1 MDGNIGLDVDISI
14 RCFGEYSYR
23 LTNPTLFYTNV
34 CCNVEGDYT
43 REQIDSQLKSELLP
57 ALQPAFAKISEMGV
71 RYSALPGHTTEIAAA
86 LNDVL
91 SEKWADL
98 RGVEIVS
105 FGINSVKASEED
117 EAMIKELQ
125 KNAVFRNANMA
136 AAHLVGAQA
145 QAMQDAA
152 KNQGGAFTGFMVMNM
167 VQQGGGINAAQ
178 LFQMGAQQQAQA
190 PQQSAPVQPGA
201 NAWKCACGAV
211 NTVCIREGR
220 AIGHNTDGTGF
231 LDSLAGQGFYPQGR
245 TVLLLG
251 AGGAAK
257 AVGHA
262 LATAGAGR
270 VIVCARRL
278 ERAAALAAQLP
289 GCGEGIV
296 LAQDAIQQA
305 ASACDLLVNATPLGM
320 AGSPAFAR
328 LDFLQAMPPH
338 AVVYDLVY
346 HPRRTALLEA
356 AARQG
361 LRTVGGIDLL
371 IRQAVRAFTFFTG
384 ETPDTAALYAAL
396 REPLGLA

>member
-1 MDGNIGLDVDISI
+1 MPMKQLFVIGDPVAHSLSPLLHQTMIDQTGTAYRYDV
-14 RCFGEYSYR
+14 RTVRPE
-23 LTNPTLFYTNV
+23 
-34 CCNVEGDYT
+34 E
-43 REQIDSQLKSELLP
+43 LP
-57 ALQPAFAKISEMGV
+57 AFVRWAKDGGCAGFNVTMPHKEAI
-71 RYSALPGHTTEIAAA
+71 LPLLDEVDATAA
-86 LNDVL
+86 
-91 SEKWADL
+91 S
-98 RGVEIVS
+98 
-105 FGINSVKASEED
+105 
-117 EAMIKELQ
+117 
-125 KNAVFRNANMA
+125 
-136 AAHLVGAQA
+136 
-145 QAMQDAA
+145 
-152 KNQGGAFTGFMVMNM
+152 
-167 VQQGGGINAAQ
+167 
-178 LFQMGAQQQAQA
+178 
-190 PQQSAPVQPGA
+190 
-201 NAWKCACGAV
+201 CGAV

-262 LATAGAGR
+262 LAAAGAGR

-384 ETPDTAALYAAL
+384 ETPDTAALYDAL

>member
-1 MDGNIGLDVDISI
+1 MMQLIVIGDPVAHSLSPLLHQAMLDQT
-14 RCFGEYSYR
+14 GAAYR
-23 LTNPTLFYTNV
+23 YDVRTVRP
-34 CCNVEGDYT
+34 E
-43 REQIDSQLKSELLP
+43 ELP
-57 ALQPAFAKISEMGV
+57 AFVRWAKDGGCAGFNVTMPHKEAI
-71 RYSALPGHTTEIAAA
+71 LPLLDEVDATAA
-86 LNDVL
+86 
-91 SEKWADL
+91 S
-98 RGVEIVS
+98 
-105 FGINSVKASEED
+105 
-117 EAMIKELQ
+117 
-125 KNAVFRNANMA
+125 
-136 AAHLVGAQA
+136 
-145 QAMQDAA
+145 
-152 KNQGGAFTGFMVMNM
+152 
-167 VQQGGGINAAQ
+167 
-178 LFQMGAQQQAQA
+178 
-190 PQQSAPVQPGA
+190 
-201 NAWKCACGAV
+201 CGAV

-262 LATAGAGR
+262 LAAAGAGR
-270 VIVCARRL
+270 IIVCARRL

-305 ASACDLLVNATPLGM
+305 AAACDLLVNATPLGM

-338 AVVYDLVY
+338 AVVYDMVY
-346 HPRRTALLEA
+346 HPRRTALREA

-384 ETPDTAALYAAL
+384 ETPDTAALYDAL

>member
-1 MDGNIGLDVDISI
+1 MKQLFVIGDPVAHSLSPLLHQAMIDQTGAAYRYDV
-14 RCFGEYSYR
+14 RTVRPE
-23 LTNPTLFYTNV
+23 
-34 CCNVEGDYT
+34 E
-43 REQIDSQLKSELLP
+43 LP
-57 ALQPAFAKISEMGV
+57 AFVRWAKDGGCAGFNVTMPHKEAI
-71 RYSALPGHTTEIAAA
+71 LPLLDEVDATAA
-86 LNDVL
+86 
-91 SEKWADL
+91 S
-98 RGVEIVS
+98 
-105 FGINSVKASEED
+105 
-117 EAMIKELQ
+117 
-125 KNAVFRNANMA
+125 
-136 AAHLVGAQA
+136 
-145 QAMQDAA
+145 
-152 KNQGGAFTGFMVMNM
+152 
-167 VQQGGGINAAQ
+167 
-178 LFQMGAQQQAQA
+178 
-190 PQQSAPVQPGA
+190 
-201 NAWKCACGAV
+201 CGAV

-262 LATAGAGR
+262 LAAAGAGR
-270 VIVCARRL
+270 IIVCARRL

-296 LAQDAIQQA
+296 LAQDAMQQA
-305 ASACDLLVNATPLGM
+305 AAACDLLVNATPLGM
-320 AGSPAFAR
+320 AGSPAFAG
-328 LDFLQAMPPH
+328 LDFLQALPPH

-384 ETPDTAALYAAL
+384 ETPDTAALYATLQA
-396 REPLGLA
+396 PLGLE

>member
-1 MDGNIGLDVDISI
+1 MKQLFVIGDPVAHSLSPLLHQAMIDQTGAAYCYDV
-14 RCFGEYSYR
+14 RTVRPE
-23 LTNPTLFYTNV
+23 
-34 CCNVEGDYT
+34 
-43 REQIDSQLKSELLP
+43 ELL
-57 ALQPAFAKISEMGV
+57 AFVRWAKDGGCAGFNVTMPHKEAI
-71 RYSALPGHTTEIAAA
+71 LPLLDEVDATAA
-86 LNDVL
+86 
-91 SEKWADL
+91 S
-98 RGVEIVS
+98 
-105 FGINSVKASEED
+105 
-117 EAMIKELQ
+117 
-125 KNAVFRNANMA
+125 
-136 AAHLVGAQA
+136 
-145 QAMQDAA
+145 
-152 KNQGGAFTGFMVMNM
+152 
-167 VQQGGGINAAQ
+167 
-178 LFQMGAQQQAQA
+178 
-190 PQQSAPVQPGA
+190 
-201 NAWKCACGAV
+201 CGAV

-262 LATAGAGR
+262 LAAAGAGR
-270 VIVCARRL
+270 IIVCARRL
-278 ERAAALAAQLP
+278 ERAAALAAQLL

-305 ASACDLLVNATPLGM
+305 AAACDLLVNATPLGM
-320 AGSPAFAR
+320 AGSPAFAG
-328 LDFLQAMPPH
+328 LNFLQAMPPH

-384 ETPDTAALYAAL
+384 ETPDTAALYATL
-396 REPLGLA
+396 RAPLGLE

>member
-1 MDGNIGLDVDISI
+1 MKQLFVIGDPVAHSLSPLLHQTMIDQTGAAYRYDV
-14 RCFGEYSYR
+14 RTVRPE
-23 LTNPTLFYTNV
+23 
-34 CCNVEGDYT
+34 E
-43 REQIDSQLKSELLP
+43 LP
-57 ALQPAFAKISEMGV
+57 AFVRWAKDGGCAGFNVTMPHKEAI
-71 RYSALPGHTTEIAAA
+71 LPLLDEVDTTAA
-86 LNDVL
+86 
-91 SEKWADL
+91 S
-98 RGVEIVS
+98 
-105 FGINSVKASEED
+105 
-117 EAMIKELQ
+117 
-125 KNAVFRNANMA
+125 
-136 AAHLVGAQA
+136 
-145 QAMQDAA
+145 
-152 KNQGGAFTGFMVMNM
+152 
-167 VQQGGGINAAQ
+167 
-178 LFQMGAQQQAQA
+178 
-190 PQQSAPVQPGA
+190 
-201 NAWKCACGAV
+201 CGAV

-270 VIVCARRL
+270 IIVCARRL

-305 ASACDLLVNATPLGM
+305 AAACDLLVNATPLGM

-338 AVVYDLVY
+338 AVVYDMVY

-384 ETPDTAALYAAL
+384 ETPDTAALYDAL

>member
-1 MDGNIGLDVDISI
+1 MKQLFVIGDPVAHSLSPLLHQAMIDQTGAAYRYDV
-14 RCFGEYSYR
+14 RTVRPE
-23 LTNPTLFYTNV
+23 
-34 CCNVEGDYT
+34 E
-43 REQIDSQLKSELLP
+43 LP
-57 ALQPAFAKISEMGV
+57 AFVRWAKDGGCAGFNVTMPHKEAI
-71 RYSALPGHTTEIAAA
+71 LPLLDEVDTTAA
-86 LNDVL
+86 
-91 SEKWADL
+91 S
-98 RGVEIVS
+98 
-105 FGINSVKASEED
+105 
-117 EAMIKELQ
+117 
-125 KNAVFRNANMA
+125 
-136 AAHLVGAQA
+136 
-145 QAMQDAA
+145 
-152 KNQGGAFTGFMVMNM
+152 
-167 VQQGGGINAAQ
+167 
-178 LFQMGAQQQAQA
+178 
-190 PQQSAPVQPGA
+190 
-201 NAWKCACGAV
+201 CGAV

-262 LATAGAGR
+262 LAAAGAGR
-270 VIVCARRL
+270 IIVCARRL

-384 ETPDTAALYAAL
+384 ETPDTAALYDAL

>member
-1 MDGNIGLDVDISI
+1 MKQLFVIGDPVAHSLSPLLHQAMLDQT
-14 RCFGEYSYR
+14 GAAYR
-23 LTNPTLFYTNV
+23 YDVRTVRP
-34 CCNVEGDYT
+34 E
-43 REQIDSQLKSELLP
+43 ELP
-57 ALQPAFAKISEMGV
+57 AFVRWAKDGGCAGFNVTMPHKEAI
-71 RYSALPGHTTEIAAA
+71 LPLLDEVDTTAA
-86 LNDVL
+86 
-91 SEKWADL
+91 S
-98 RGVEIVS
+98 
-105 FGINSVKASEED
+105 
-117 EAMIKELQ
+117 
-125 KNAVFRNANMA
+125 
-136 AAHLVGAQA
+136 
-145 QAMQDAA
+145 
-152 KNQGGAFTGFMVMNM
+152 
-167 VQQGGGINAAQ
+167 
-178 LFQMGAQQQAQA
+178 
-190 PQQSAPVQPGA
+190 
-201 NAWKCACGAV
+201 CGAV

-231 LDSLAGQGFYPQGR
+231 LDNLAGQGFYPQGR

-270 VIVCARRL
+270 IIVCARRL

-305 ASACDLLVNATPLGM
+305 AAACDLLVNATPLGM

-384 ETPDTAALYAAL
+384 ETPDTAALYDAL

>member
-1 MDGNIGLDVDISI
+1 MKQLYVIGDPVAHSLSPLLHQTMIDQTGAAYRYDV
-14 RCFGEYSYR
+14 RTVRPE
-23 LTNPTLFYTNV
+23 
-34 CCNVEGDYT
+34 E
-43 REQIDSQLKSELLP
+43 LP
-57 ALQPAFAKISEMGV
+57 AFVRWAKDGGCAGFNVTMPHKEAI
-71 RYSALPGHTTEIAAA
+71 LPLLDEVDTTAA
-86 LNDVL
+86 
-91 SEKWADL
+91 S
-98 RGVEIVS
+98 
-105 FGINSVKASEED
+105 
-117 EAMIKELQ
+117 
-125 KNAVFRNANMA
+125 
-136 AAHLVGAQA
+136 
-145 QAMQDAA
+145 
-152 KNQGGAFTGFMVMNM
+152 
-167 VQQGGGINAAQ
+167 
-178 LFQMGAQQQAQA
+178 
-190 PQQSAPVQPGA
+190 
-201 NAWKCACGAV
+201 CGAV

-262 LATAGAGR
+262 LAAAGAGR
-270 VIVCARRL
+270 IIVCARRL

-305 ASACDLLVNATPLGM
+305 AAACDLLVNATPLGM

-384 ETPDTAALYAAL
+384 ETPDTAALYDAL

>member
-1 MDGNIGLDVDISI
+1 MKQLFVIGDPVAHSLSPLLHQTMIDQTGAAYRYDV
-14 RCFGEYSYR
+14 RTVRPE
-23 LTNPTLFYTNV
+23 
-34 CCNVEGDYT
+34 E
-43 REQIDSQLKSELLP
+43 LP
-57 ALQPAFAKISEMGV
+57 AFVRCAKDGGCAGFNVTMPHKEAI
-71 RYSALPGHTTEIAAA
+71 LPLLDEVDATAA
-86 LNDVL
+86 
-91 SEKWADL
+91 S
-98 RGVEIVS
+98 
-105 FGINSVKASEED
+105 
-117 EAMIKELQ
+117 
-125 KNAVFRNANMA
+125 
-136 AAHLVGAQA
+136 
-145 QAMQDAA
+145 
-152 KNQGGAFTGFMVMNM
+152 
-167 VQQGGGINAAQ
+167 
-178 LFQMGAQQQAQA
+178 
-190 PQQSAPVQPGA
+190 
-201 NAWKCACGAV
+201 CGAV

-278 ERAAALAAQLP
+278 EHAAALAARLP

-305 ASACDLLVNATPLGM
+305 AAACDLLVNATPLGM

-384 ETPDTAALYAAL
+384 ETPDTAALYDAL

>member
-1 MDGNIGLDVDISI
+1 MKQLFVIGDPVAHSLSPLLHQTMIDQTGAAYRYDV
-14 RCFGEYSYR
+14 RTVRPE
-23 LTNPTLFYTNV
+23 
-34 CCNVEGDYT
+34 E
-43 REQIDSQLKSELLP
+43 LP
-57 ALQPAFAKISEMGV
+57 AFVRWAKDGGCAGFNVTMPHKEAI
-71 RYSALPGHTTEIAAA
+71 LPLLDEVDTTAA
-86 LNDVL
+86 
-91 SEKWADL
+91 S
-98 RGVEIVS
+98 
-105 FGINSVKASEED
+105 
-117 EAMIKELQ
+117 
-125 KNAVFRNANMA
+125 
-136 AAHLVGAQA
+136 
-145 QAMQDAA
+145 
-152 KNQGGAFTGFMVMNM
+152 
-167 VQQGGGINAAQ
+167 
-178 LFQMGAQQQAQA
+178 
-190 PQQSAPVQPGA
+190 
-201 NAWKCACGAV
+201 CGAV

-262 LATAGAGR
+262 LVAAGAGR
-270 VIVCARRL
+270 IIVCARRL

-384 ETPDTAALYAAL
+384 ETPDTAALYDAL

>member
-1 MDGNIGLDVDISI
+1 MKQLFVIGDPVAHSLSPLLHQAMLDQT
-14 RCFGEYSYR
+14 GAAYR
-23 LTNPTLFYTNV
+23 YDVRTVRP
-34 CCNVEGDYT
+34 E
-43 REQIDSQLKSELLP
+43 ELP
-57 ALQPAFAKISEMGV
+57 AFVRWAKDGGCAGFNVTMPHKEAI
-71 RYSALPGHTTEIAAA
+71 LPLLDEVDTTT
-86 LNDVL
+86 
-91 SEKWADL
+91 
-98 RGVEIVS
+98 
-105 FGINSVKASEED
+105 AS
-117 EAMIKELQ
+117 
-125 KNAVFRNANMA
+125 
-136 AAHLVGAQA
+136 
-145 QAMQDAA
+145 
-152 KNQGGAFTGFMVMNM
+152 
-167 VQQGGGINAAQ
+167 
-178 LFQMGAQQQAQA
+178 
-190 PQQSAPVQPGA
+190 
-201 NAWKCACGAV
+201 CGAV

-270 VIVCARRL
+270 IIVCARRL

>member
-1 MDGNIGLDVDISI
+1 MKQLFVIGDPVAHSLSPLLHQAMIDQTGAAYRYDV
-14 RCFGEYSYR
+14 RTVRPE
-23 LTNPTLFYTNV
+23 
-34 CCNVEGDYT
+34 E
-43 REQIDSQLKSELLP
+43 LP
-57 ALQPAFAKISEMGV
+57 AFVRWAKDGGCAGFNVTMPHKEAI
-71 RYSALPGHTTEIAAA
+71 LPLLDEVDTTAA
-86 LNDVL
+86 
-91 SEKWADL
+91 S
-98 RGVEIVS
+98 
-105 FGINSVKASEED
+105 
-117 EAMIKELQ
+117 
-125 KNAVFRNANMA
+125 
-136 AAHLVGAQA
+136 
-145 QAMQDAA
+145 
-152 KNQGGAFTGFMVMNM
+152 
-167 VQQGGGINAAQ
+167 
-178 LFQMGAQQQAQA
+178 
-190 PQQSAPVQPGA
+190 
-201 NAWKCACGAV
+201 CGAV

-270 VIVCARRL
+270 IIVCARRL

-384 ETPDTAALYAAL
+384 ETPDTAALYDAL

>member
-1 MDGNIGLDVDISI
+1 MKQLFVIGDPVAHSLSPLLHQAMLDQT
-14 RCFGEYSYR
+14 GAAYR
-23 LTNPTLFYTNV
+23 YDVRTVRP
-34 CCNVEGDYT
+34 E
-43 REQIDSQLKSELLP
+43 ELP
-57 ALQPAFAKISEMGV
+57 AFVRWAKDGGCAGFNVTMPHKEAI
-71 RYSALPGHTTEIAAA
+71 LPLLDEVDATAA
-86 LNDVL
+86 
-91 SEKWADL
+91 S
-98 RGVEIVS
+98 
-105 FGINSVKASEED
+105 
-117 EAMIKELQ
+117 
-125 KNAVFRNANMA
+125 
-136 AAHLVGAQA
+136 
-145 QAMQDAA
+145 
-152 KNQGGAFTGFMVMNM
+152 
-167 VQQGGGINAAQ
+167 
-178 LFQMGAQQQAQA
+178 
-190 PQQSAPVQPGA
+190 
-201 NAWKCACGAV
+201 CGAV

-262 LATAGAGR
+262 LAAAGAGR

-384 ETPDTAALYAAL
+384 ETPDTAALYDAL

>member
-1 MDGNIGLDVDISI
+1 MKQLYVIGDPVAHSLSPLLHQTMIDQTGAAYRYDVRTVRPEELPVFVRWAKDGGCAGFNVTMPHKEAIRPLLDEVD
-14 RCFGEYSYR
+14 
-23 LTNPTLFYTNV
+23 
-34 CCNVEGDYT
+34 
-43 REQIDSQLKSELLP
+43 
-57 ALQPAFAKISEMGV
+57 
-71 RYSALPGHTTEIAAA
+71 TTAA
-86 LNDVL
+86 
-91 SEKWADL
+91 S
-98 RGVEIVS
+98 
-105 FGINSVKASEED
+105 
-117 EAMIKELQ
+117 
-125 KNAVFRNANMA
+125 
-136 AAHLVGAQA
+136 
-145 QAMQDAA
+145 
-152 KNQGGAFTGFMVMNM
+152 
-167 VQQGGGINAAQ
+167 
-178 LFQMGAQQQAQA
+178 
-190 PQQSAPVQPGA
+190 
-201 NAWKCACGAV
+201 CGAV

-231 LDSLAGQGFYPQGR
+231 LDSLAGQAFYPQGR

-262 LATAGAGR
+262 LAAAGAGR
-270 VIVCARRL
+270 IIVCARRL

-305 ASACDLLVNATPLGM
+305 AAACDLLVNATPLGM

-338 AVVYDLVY
+338 AVAYDLVY

-361 LRTVGGIDLL
+361 LRAVGGIDLL

-384 ETPDTAALYAAL
+384 ETPDTAALYDAL

>member
-1 MDGNIGLDVDISI
+1 MKQLFVIGDPVAHSLSPLLHQTMIDQTGTAYRYDV
-14 RCFGEYSYR
+14 RTVRPE
-23 LTNPTLFYTNV
+23 
-34 CCNVEGDYT
+34 E
-43 REQIDSQLKSELLP
+43 LP
-57 ALQPAFAKISEMGV
+57 AFVRWAKDGGCAGFNVTMPHKEAI
-71 RYSALPGHTTEIAAA
+71 LPLLDEVDATAA
-86 LNDVL
+86 
-91 SEKWADL
+91 S
-98 RGVEIVS
+98 
-105 FGINSVKASEED
+105 
-117 EAMIKELQ
+117 
-125 KNAVFRNANMA
+125 
-136 AAHLVGAQA
+136 
-145 QAMQDAA
+145 
-152 KNQGGAFTGFMVMNM
+152 
-167 VQQGGGINAAQ
+167 
-178 LFQMGAQQQAQA
+178 
-190 PQQSAPVQPGA
+190 
-201 NAWKCACGAV
+201 CGAV

-262 LATAGAGR
+262 LAAAGAGR

-328 LDFLQAMPPH
+328 LDFLQAMPSH

-384 ETPDTAALYAAL
+384 ETPDTAALYDAL

>member
-1 MDGNIGLDVDISI
+1 MKQLFVIGDPVAHSLSPLLHQAMLDQT
-14 RCFGEYSYR
+14 GAAYR
-23 LTNPTLFYTNV
+23 YDVRTVRP
-34 CCNVEGDYT
+34 E
-43 REQIDSQLKSELLP
+43 ELP
-57 ALQPAFAKISEMGV
+57 AFVRWAKDGGCAGFNVTMPHKEAI
-71 RYSALPGHTTEIAAA
+71 LPLLDEVDTTT
-86 LNDVL
+86 
-91 SEKWADL
+91 
-98 RGVEIVS
+98 
-105 FGINSVKASEED
+105 AS
-117 EAMIKELQ
+117 
-125 KNAVFRNANMA
+125 
-136 AAHLVGAQA
+136 
-145 QAMQDAA
+145 
-152 KNQGGAFTGFMVMNM
+152 
-167 VQQGGGINAAQ
+167 
-178 LFQMGAQQQAQA
+178 
-190 PQQSAPVQPGA
+190 
-201 NAWKCACGAV
+201 CGAV

-270 VIVCARRL
+270 IIVCARRL

-346 HPRRTALLEA
+346 HPRRTVLLEA

-384 ETPDTAALYAAL
+384 ETPDTAALYDAL

>member
-1 MDGNIGLDVDISI
+1 MKQLFVIGDPVAHSLSPLLHQTMLDQI
-14 RCFGEYSYR
+14 GAAYR
-23 LTNPTLFYTNV
+23 YDVRTVRP
-34 CCNVEGDYT
+34 E
-43 REQIDSQLKSELLP
+43 ELP
-57 ALQPAFAKISEMGV
+57 AFVRWAKDGGCAGFNVTMPHKEAI
-71 RYSALPGHTTEIAAA
+71 LPLLDEVDATAA
-86 LNDVL
+86 
-91 SEKWADL
+91 S
-98 RGVEIVS
+98 
-105 FGINSVKASEED
+105 
-117 EAMIKELQ
+117 
-125 KNAVFRNANMA
+125 
-136 AAHLVGAQA
+136 
-145 QAMQDAA
+145 
-152 KNQGGAFTGFMVMNM
+152 
-167 VQQGGGINAAQ
+167 
-178 LFQMGAQQQAQA
+178 
-190 PQQSAPVQPGA
+190 
-201 NAWKCACGAV
+201 CGAV

-220 AIGHNTDGTGF
+220 ATGHNTDGTGF

-262 LATAGAGR
+262 LAAAGAGR
-270 VIVCARRL
+270 IIVCARRL

-305 ASACDLLVNATPLGM
+305 AAACDLLVNATPLGM

-384 ETPDTAALYAAL
+384 ETPDTAALYDAL

>member
-1 MDGNIGLDVDISI
+1 MKQLFVIGDPVAHSLSPLLHQTMIDQTGAAYRYDV
-14 RCFGEYSYR
+14 RTVRPE
-23 LTNPTLFYTNV
+23 
-34 CCNVEGDYT
+34 E
-43 REQIDSQLKSELLP
+43 LP
-57 ALQPAFAKISEMGV
+57 AFVRWAKDGGCAGFNVTMPHKEAI
-71 RYSALPGHTTEIAAA
+71 LPLLDEVDTTAA
-86 LNDVL
+86 
-91 SEKWADL
+91 S
-98 RGVEIVS
+98 
-105 FGINSVKASEED
+105 
-117 EAMIKELQ
+117 
-125 KNAVFRNANMA
+125 
-136 AAHLVGAQA
+136 
-145 QAMQDAA
+145 
-152 KNQGGAFTGFMVMNM
+152 
-167 VQQGGGINAAQ
+167 
-178 LFQMGAQQQAQA
+178 
-190 PQQSAPVQPGA
+190 
-201 NAWKCACGAV
+201 CGAV

-262 LATAGAGR
+262 LAAAGAGR

-278 ERAAALAAQLP
+278 ERVAALAAQLP

-305 ASACDLLVNATPLGM
+305 AAACDLLVNATPLGM

>member
-1 MDGNIGLDVDISI
+1 MKQLFVIGDPVAHSLSPLLHQAMIDQTGAAYRYDV
-14 RCFGEYSYR
+14 RTVRPE
-23 LTNPTLFYTNV
+23 
-34 CCNVEGDYT
+34 E
-43 REQIDSQLKSELLP
+43 LP
-57 ALQPAFAKISEMGV
+57 AFVRWAKDGGCAGFNVTMPHKEAI
-71 RYSALPGHTTEIAAA
+71 LPLLDEVDTTAA
-86 LNDVL
+86 
-91 SEKWADL
+91 S
-98 RGVEIVS
+98 
-105 FGINSVKASEED
+105 
-117 EAMIKELQ
+117 
-125 KNAVFRNANMA
+125 
-136 AAHLVGAQA
+136 
-145 QAMQDAA
+145 
-152 KNQGGAFTGFMVMNM
+152 
-167 VQQGGGINAAQ
+167 
-178 LFQMGAQQQAQA
+178 
-190 PQQSAPVQPGA
+190 
-201 NAWKCACGAV
+201 CGAV

-270 VIVCARRL
+270 IIVCARRL

-305 ASACDLLVNATPLGM
+305 AAACDLLVNATPLGM
-320 AGSPAFAR
+320 AGSQAFAR

-384 ETPDTAALYAAL
+384 KTPDTAALYDAL

>member
-1 MDGNIGLDVDISI
+1 MKQLFVIGDPVAHSLS
-14 RCFGEYSYR
+14 
-23 LTNPTLFYTNV
+23 P
-34 CCNVEGDYT
+34 
-43 REQIDSQLKSELLP
+43 LL
-57 ALQPAFAKISEMGV
+57 
-71 RYSALPGHTTEIAAA
+71 H
-86 LNDVL
+86 
-91 SEKWADL
+91 
-98 RGVEIVS
+98 
-105 FGINSVKASEED
+105 
-117 EAMIKELQ
+117 
-125 KNAVFRNANMA
+125 
-136 AAHLVGAQA
+136 
-145 QAMQDAA
+145 QAMLDQTGAAYRYDVRTVRPEELSAFVRWAKDGGCAGFNVTMPHKEAILPLLDEVDA
-152 KNQGGAFTGFMVMNM
+152 T
-167 VQQGGGINAAQ
+167 AA
-178 LFQMGAQQQAQA
+178 
-190 PQQSAPVQPGA
+190 S
-201 NAWKCACGAV
+201 CGAV

-262 LATAGAGR
+262 LAAAGAGR

-278 ERAAALAAQLP
+278 ERAAALAAQLS

-305 ASACDLLVNATPLGM
+305 AAACDLLVNATPLGM

-384 ETPDTAALYAAL
+384 ETPDTAALYDAL

>member
-1 MDGNIGLDVDISI
+1 MKQLFVIGDPVAHSLSPLLHQTMIDQTGTAYRYDV
-14 RCFGEYSYR
+14 RTVRPE
-23 LTNPTLFYTNV
+23 
-34 CCNVEGDYT
+34 E
-43 REQIDSQLKSELLP
+43 LP
-57 ALQPAFAKISEMGV
+57 AFVRWAKDGGCAGFNVTMPHKEAI
-71 RYSALPGHTTEIAAA
+71 LPLLDEVDTTAA
-86 LNDVL
+86 
-91 SEKWADL
+91 S
-98 RGVEIVS
+98 
-105 FGINSVKASEED
+105 
-117 EAMIKELQ
+117 
-125 KNAVFRNANMA
+125 
-136 AAHLVGAQA
+136 
-145 QAMQDAA
+145 
-152 KNQGGAFTGFMVMNM
+152 
-167 VQQGGGINAAQ
+167 
-178 LFQMGAQQQAQA
+178 
-190 PQQSAPVQPGA
+190 
-201 NAWKCACGAV
+201 CGAV

-257 AVGHA
+257 AIGHA
-262 LATAGAGR
+262 LAAAGAGR
-270 VIVCARRL
+270 IIVCARRL

-384 ETPDTAALYAAL
+384 ETPDTAALYDAL

>member
-1 MDGNIGLDVDISI
+1 MKQLFVIGDPVAHSLSPLLHQAMIDQTGAAYRYDV
-14 RCFGEYSYR
+14 RTVRPE
-23 LTNPTLFYTNV
+23 
-34 CCNVEGDYT
+34 E
-43 REQIDSQLKSELLP
+43 LP
-57 ALQPAFAKISEMGV
+57 AFVRWAKDGGCAGFNVTMPHKEAI
-71 RYSALPGHTTEIAAA
+71 LPLLDKVDTTAA
-86 LNDVL
+86 
-91 SEKWADL
+91 S
-98 RGVEIVS
+98 
-105 FGINSVKASEED
+105 
-117 EAMIKELQ
+117 
-125 KNAVFRNANMA
+125 
-136 AAHLVGAQA
+136 
-145 QAMQDAA
+145 
-152 KNQGGAFTGFMVMNM
+152 
-167 VQQGGGINAAQ
+167 
-178 LFQMGAQQQAQA
+178 
-190 PQQSAPVQPGA
+190 
-201 NAWKCACGAV
+201 CGAV

-262 LATAGAGR
+262 LAAAGAGR
-270 VIVCARRL
+270 IIVCARRL

-384 ETPDTAALYAAL
+384 ETPDTAALYDAL

>member
-1 MDGNIGLDVDISI
+1 MKQLYVIGDPVAHSLSPLLHQTMIDQTGAAYRYDV
-14 RCFGEYSYR
+14 RTVRPE
-23 LTNPTLFYTNV
+23 
-34 CCNVEGDYT
+34 E
-43 REQIDSQLKSELLP
+43 LP
-57 ALQPAFAKISEMGV
+57 AFVRWAKDGGCAGFNVTMPHKEAIRPLLDEV
-71 RYSALPGHTTEIAAA
+71 DTTAA
-86 LNDVL
+86 
-91 SEKWADL
+91 S
-98 RGVEIVS
+98 
-105 FGINSVKASEED
+105 
-117 EAMIKELQ
+117 
-125 KNAVFRNANMA
+125 
-136 AAHLVGAQA
+136 
-145 QAMQDAA
+145 
-152 KNQGGAFTGFMVMNM
+152 
-167 VQQGGGINAAQ
+167 
-178 LFQMGAQQQAQA
+178 
-190 PQQSAPVQPGA
+190 
-201 NAWKCACGAV
+201 CGAV

-231 LDSLAGQGFYPQGR
+231 LDSLAGQGFHPQRR

-262 LATAGAGR
+262 LAAAGADQ

-305 ASACDLLVNATPLGM
+305 AAACDLLVNATPLGM

-384 ETPDTAALYAAL
+384 ETPDTAALYDAL
-396 REPLGLA
+396 REPLGLE

>member
-1 MDGNIGLDVDISI
+1 MKQLFVIGDPVAHSLSPLLHQAMIDQTGAAYRYDV
-14 RCFGEYSYR
+14 RTVRPE
-23 LTNPTLFYTNV
+23 
-34 CCNVEGDYT
+34 E
-43 REQIDSQLKSELLP
+43 LP
-57 ALQPAFAKISEMGV
+57 AFVRWAKDGGCAGFNVTMPHKEAI
-71 RYSALPGHTTEIAAA
+71 LPLLDEVDTTAA
-86 LNDVL
+86 
-91 SEKWADL
+91 S
-98 RGVEIVS
+98 
-105 FGINSVKASEED
+105 
-117 EAMIKELQ
+117 
-125 KNAVFRNANMA
+125 
-136 AAHLVGAQA
+136 
-145 QAMQDAA
+145 
-152 KNQGGAFTGFMVMNM
+152 
-167 VQQGGGINAAQ
+167 
-178 LFQMGAQQQAQA
+178 
-190 PQQSAPVQPGA
+190 
-201 NAWKCACGAV
+201 CGAV

-270 VIVCARRL
+270 IIVCARRL

-296 LAQDAIQQA
+296 LAQDAIRQA
-305 ASACDLLVNATPLGM
+305 AAACDLLVNATPLGM

-384 ETPDTAALYAAL
+384 ETPDTAALYAVL

>member
-1 MDGNIGLDVDISI
+1 MIGDPVAHSLSPLLHQTMLDQT
-14 RCFGEYSYR
+14 GAAYR
-23 LTNPTLFYTNV
+23 YDVRTVRP
-34 CCNVEGDYT
+34 E
-43 REQIDSQLKSELLP
+43 ELP
-57 ALQPAFAKISEMGV
+57 AFVRWAKDGGCAGFNVTMPHKEAI
-71 RYSALPGHTTEIAAA
+71 LPLLDEVDATAA
-86 LNDVL
+86 
-91 SEKWADL
+91 S
-98 RGVEIVS
+98 
-105 FGINSVKASEED
+105 
-117 EAMIKELQ
+117 
-125 KNAVFRNANMA
+125 
-136 AAHLVGAQA
+136 
-145 QAMQDAA
+145 
-152 KNQGGAFTGFMVMNM
+152 
-167 VQQGGGINAAQ
+167 
-178 LFQMGAQQQAQA
+178 
-190 PQQSAPVQPGA
+190 
-201 NAWKCACGAV
+201 CGAV

-231 LDSLAGQGFYPQGR
+231 LDSLAGQGFHPQGR

-262 LATAGAGR
+262 LAAAGAGR
-270 VIVCARRL
+270 IIVCARRS

-305 ASACDLLVNATPLGM
+305 AAACDLLVNATPLGM
-320 AGSPAFAR
+320 AGSPAFAG
-328 LDFLQAMPPH
+328 LDFWQAMPPRT
-338 AVVYDLVY
+338 VVYDLVY

-396 REPLGLA
+396 REPLGLE

>member
-1 MDGNIGLDVDISI
+1 MKQLFVIGDPVAHSLSPLLHQAMIDQTGAAYRYDV
-14 RCFGEYSYR
+14 RTVRPE
-23 LTNPTLFYTNV
+23 
-34 CCNVEGDYT
+34 E
-43 REQIDSQLKSELLP
+43 LP
-57 ALQPAFAKISEMGV
+57 AFVRWAKDGGCAGFNVTMPHKEAI
-71 RYSALPGHTTEIAAA
+71 LPLLDEVDATAA
-86 LNDVL
+86 
-91 SEKWADL
+91 S
-98 RGVEIVS
+98 
-105 FGINSVKASEED
+105 
-117 EAMIKELQ
+117 
-125 KNAVFRNANMA
+125 
-136 AAHLVGAQA
+136 
-145 QAMQDAA
+145 
-152 KNQGGAFTGFMVMNM
+152 
-167 VQQGGGINAAQ
+167 
-178 LFQMGAQQQAQA
+178 
-190 PQQSAPVQPGA
+190 
-201 NAWKCACGAV
+201 CGAV

-262 LATAGAGR
+262 LAAAGAGR
-270 VIVCARRL
+270 IIVCARRL
-278 ERAAALAAQLP
+278 ERTAALAAQLP
-289 GCGEGIV
+289 NCGEGIV

-305 ASACDLLVNATPLGM
+305 AAACDLLVNATPLGM
-320 AGSPAFAR
+320 AGSPAFAG

-384 ETPDTAALYAAL
+384 ETPDTAALYATL
-396 REPLGLA
+396 RAPLGLE

>member
-1 MDGNIGLDVDISI
+1 MKQLFVIGDPVAHSLSPLLHQTMIDQTGAAYRYDV
-14 RCFGEYSYR
+14 RTVRPE
-23 LTNPTLFYTNV
+23 
-34 CCNVEGDYT
+34 E
-43 REQIDSQLKSELLP
+43 LP
-57 ALQPAFAKISEMGV
+57 AFVRWAKDGGCAGFNVTMPHKEAI
-71 RYSALPGHTTEIAAA
+71 LPLLDEVDTTAA
-86 LNDVL
+86 
-91 SEKWADL
+91 S
-98 RGVEIVS
+98 
-105 FGINSVKASEED
+105 
-117 EAMIKELQ
+117 
-125 KNAVFRNANMA
+125 
-136 AAHLVGAQA
+136 
-145 QAMQDAA
+145 
-152 KNQGGAFTGFMVMNM
+152 
-167 VQQGGGINAAQ
+167 
-178 LFQMGAQQQAQA
+178 
-190 PQQSAPVQPGA
+190 
-201 NAWKCACGAV
+201 CGAV

-220 AIGHNTDGTGF
+220 AIGHNTDGAGF
-231 LDSLAGQGFYPQGR
+231 LDSLAEQGFYPQGR

-262 LATAGAGR
+262 LAAAGAGR
-270 VIVCARRL
+270 IIVCARRL

-305 ASACDLLVNATPLGM
+305 AACDLLVNATPLGM

>member
-1 MDGNIGLDVDISI
+1 MKQLFVIGDPVAHSLS
-14 RCFGEYSYR
+14 
-23 LTNPTLFYTNV
+23 P
-34 CCNVEGDYT
+34 
-43 REQIDSQLKSELLP
+43 LL
-57 ALQPAFAKISEMGV
+57 
-71 RYSALPGHTTEIAAA
+71 H
-86 LNDVL
+86 
-91 SEKWADL
+91 
-98 RGVEIVS
+98 
-105 FGINSVKASEED
+105 
-117 EAMIKELQ
+117 
-125 KNAVFRNANMA
+125 
-136 AAHLVGAQA
+136 
-145 QAMQDAA
+145 QAMLDQTGAA
-152 KNQGGAFTGFMVMNM
+152 YRYDVRTVRPEELPVFVRWAKDGGCAGFNVTMPHKEAILPLLDEVDTT
-167 VQQGGGINAAQ
+167 AA
-178 LFQMGAQQQAQA
+178 
-190 PQQSAPVQPGA
+190 S
-201 NAWKCACGAV
+201 CGAV

-262 LATAGAGR
+262 LAAAGAGR
-270 VIVCARRL
+270 IIVCARRL

-296 LAQDAIQQA
+296 PAQDAIQQA
-305 ASACDLLVNATPLGM
+305 AAACDLLVNATPLGM
-320 AGSPAFAR
+320 ADSPAFAR

-384 ETPDTAALYAAL
+384 ETPDTAALYDAL
-396 REPLGLA
+396 REPLDLA

>member
-1 MDGNIGLDVDISI
+1 MKQLFVIGDPVAHSLSPLLHQAMIDQTGAAYRYDV
-14 RCFGEYSYR
+14 RTVRPE
-23 LTNPTLFYTNV
+23 
-34 CCNVEGDYT
+34 E
-43 REQIDSQLKSELLP
+43 LP
-57 ALQPAFAKISEMGV
+57 AFVRWAKDGGCAGFNVTMPHKEAI
-71 RYSALPGHTTEIAAA
+71 LPLLDEVDTTAA
-86 LNDVL
+86 
-91 SEKWADL
+91 S
-98 RGVEIVS
+98 
-105 FGINSVKASEED
+105 
-117 EAMIKELQ
+117 
-125 KNAVFRNANMA
+125 
-136 AAHLVGAQA
+136 
-145 QAMQDAA
+145 
-152 KNQGGAFTGFMVMNM
+152 
-167 VQQGGGINAAQ
+167 
-178 LFQMGAQQQAQA
+178 
-190 PQQSAPVQPGA
+190 
-201 NAWKCACGAV
+201 CGAV

-262 LATAGAGR
+262 LAAAGAGR
-270 VIVCARRL
+270 VIVCARRS
-278 ERAAALAAQLP
+278 ERTAALAAQLP

-305 ASACDLLVNATPLGM
+305 AAACDLLVNATPLGM
-320 AGSPAFAR
+320 AGSPAFAG

-384 ETPDTAALYAAL
+384 ETPDTAALYDAL
-396 REPLGLA
+396 REPLGLES

>member
-1 MDGNIGLDVDISI
+1 MKQLFVIGDPVAHSLSPLLHQAMLDQT
-14 RCFGEYSYR
+14 GAAYR
-23 LTNPTLFYTNV
+23 YDVRTVRP
-34 CCNVEGDYT
+34 E
-43 REQIDSQLKSELLP
+43 ELP
-57 ALQPAFAKISEMGV
+57 AFVRWAKDGGCAGFNVTMPHKETI
-71 RYSALPGHTTEIAAA
+71 LPLLDEVDTTAA
-86 LNDVL
+86 
-91 SEKWADL
+91 S
-98 RGVEIVS
+98 
-105 FGINSVKASEED
+105 
-117 EAMIKELQ
+117 
-125 KNAVFRNANMA
+125 
-136 AAHLVGAQA
+136 
-145 QAMQDAA
+145 
-152 KNQGGAFTGFMVMNM
+152 
-167 VQQGGGINAAQ
+167 
-178 LFQMGAQQQAQA
+178 
-190 PQQSAPVQPGA
+190 
-201 NAWKCACGAV
+201 CGAV

-262 LATAGAGR
+262 LAAAGAGR
-270 VIVCARRL
+270 IIVCARRL
-278 ERAAALAAQLP
+278 ERVAALAAQLP

-305 ASACDLLVNATPLGM
+305 AAACDLLVNATPLGM

>member
-1 MDGNIGLDVDISI
+1 MKQLFVIGDPVAHSLSPLLHQAMLDQT
-14 RCFGEYSYR
+14 GAAYR
-23 LTNPTLFYTNV
+23 YDVRTVRP
-34 CCNVEGDYT
+34 E
-43 REQIDSQLKSELLP
+43 ELP
-57 ALQPAFAKISEMGV
+57 AFVRWAKDGGCAGFNVTMPHKEAI
-71 RYSALPGHTTEIAAA
+71 LPLLDEVDATAA
-86 LNDVL
+86 
-91 SEKWADL
+91 S
-98 RGVEIVS
+98 
-105 FGINSVKASEED
+105 
-117 EAMIKELQ
+117 
-125 KNAVFRNANMA
+125 
-136 AAHLVGAQA
+136 
-145 QAMQDAA
+145 
-152 KNQGGAFTGFMVMNM
+152 
-167 VQQGGGINAAQ
+167 
-178 LFQMGAQQQAQA
+178 
-190 PQQSAPVQPGA
+190 
-201 NAWKCACGAV
+201 CGAV

-262 LATAGAGR
+262 LAAAGAGR

-296 LAQDAIQQA
+296 LAQDAIRQA
-305 ASACDLLVNATPLGM
+305 AAACDLLVNATPLGM

-384 ETPDTAALYAAL
+384 ETPDTAALYDAL

>member
-1 MDGNIGLDVDISI
+1 MKQLFVIGDPVAHSLSPLLHQAMIDQTGAAYRYDV
-14 RCFGEYSYR
+14 RTVRPE
-23 LTNPTLFYTNV
+23 
-34 CCNVEGDYT
+34 E
-43 REQIDSQLKSELLP
+43 LP
-57 ALQPAFAKISEMGV
+57 AFVRWAKDGGCAGFNVTMPHKEAI
-71 RYSALPGHTTEIAAA
+71 LPLLDEVDTTAA
-86 LNDVL
+86 
-91 SEKWADL
+91 S
-98 RGVEIVS
+98 
-105 FGINSVKASEED
+105 
-117 EAMIKELQ
+117 
-125 KNAVFRNANMA
+125 
-136 AAHLVGAQA
+136 
-145 QAMQDAA
+145 
-152 KNQGGAFTGFMVMNM
+152 
-167 VQQGGGINAAQ
+167 
-178 LFQMGAQQQAQA
+178 
-190 PQQSAPVQPGA
+190 
-201 NAWKCACGAV
+201 CGAV

-262 LATAGAGR
+262 LAAAGAGR
-270 VIVCARRL
+270 VIVCARRS
-278 ERAAALAAQLP
+278 ERTAALAAQLP

-296 LAQDAIQQA
+296 LAQAAIQQA
-305 ASACDLLVNATPLGM
+305 AAACDLLVNATPLGM
-320 AGSPAFAR
+320 AGSPAFAG

-396 REPLGLA
+396 REPLGLE

>member
-1 MDGNIGLDVDISI
+1 MKQLFVIGDPVAHSLSPLLHQAML
-14 RCFGEYSYR
+14 GQTSAAYR
-23 LTNPTLFYTNV
+23 YNV
-34 CCNVEGDYT
+34 RTVRPE
-43 REQIDSQLKSELLP
+43 ELP
-57 ALQPAFAKISEMGV
+57 AFVRWAKDGGCAGFNVTMPHKEAI
-71 RYSALPGHTTEIAAA
+71 LPLLDEVDATAA
-86 LNDVL
+86 
-91 SEKWADL
+91 S
-98 RGVEIVS
+98 
-105 FGINSVKASEED
+105 
-117 EAMIKELQ
+117 
-125 KNAVFRNANMA
+125 
-136 AAHLVGAQA
+136 
-145 QAMQDAA
+145 
-152 KNQGGAFTGFMVMNM
+152 
-167 VQQGGGINAAQ
+167 
-178 LFQMGAQQQAQA
+178 
-190 PQQSAPVQPGA
+190 
-201 NAWKCACGAV
+201 CGAV
-211 NTVCIREGR
+211 NTVCIREGH

-262 LATAGAGR
+262 LAAAGAGR
-270 VIVCARRL
+270 IIVCARRL

-384 ETPDTAALYAAL
+384 ETPDTAALYDAL

>member
-1 MDGNIGLDVDISI
+1 MKQLFVIGDPVAHSLSPLLHQAMLDQT
-14 RCFGEYSYR
+14 GAAYR
-23 LTNPTLFYTNV
+23 YDVRTVRP
-34 CCNVEGDYT
+34 E
-43 REQIDSQLKSELLP
+43 ELP
-57 ALQPAFAKISEMGV
+57 AFVRWAKDGGCAGFNVTMPHKEAI
-71 RYSALPGHTTEIAAA
+71 LPLLDEVDTTAA
-86 LNDVL
+86 
-91 SEKWADL
+91 S
-98 RGVEIVS
+98 
-105 FGINSVKASEED
+105 
-117 EAMIKELQ
+117 
-125 KNAVFRNANMA
+125 
-136 AAHLVGAQA
+136 
-145 QAMQDAA
+145 
-152 KNQGGAFTGFMVMNM
+152 
-167 VQQGGGINAAQ
+167 
-178 LFQMGAQQQAQA
+178 
-190 PQQSAPVQPGA
+190 
-201 NAWKCACGAV
+201 CGAV

-270 VIVCARRL
+270 IIVCARRL

-305 ASACDLLVNATPLGM
+305 AAACDLLVNATPLGM

-346 HPRRTALLEA
+346 HPRRTALLEV
-356 AARQG
+356 AARLG

-384 ETPDTAALYAAL
+384 ETPDTAALYDAL

>member
-1 MDGNIGLDVDISI
+1 M
-14 RCFGEYSYR
+14 
-23 LTNPTLFYTNV
+23 PM
-34 CCNVEGDYT
+34 
-43 REQIDSQLKSELLP
+43 K
-57 ALQPAFAKISEMGV
+57 
-71 RYSALPGHTTEIAAA
+71 
-86 LNDVL
+86 
-91 SEKWADL
+91 
-98 RGVEIVS
+98 
-105 FGINSVKASEED
+105 
-117 EAMIKELQ
+117 
-125 KNAVFRNANMA
+125 
-136 AAHLVGAQA
+136 
-145 QAMQDAA
+145 
-152 KNQGGAFTGFMVMNM
+152 
-167 VQQGGGINAAQ
+167 Q
-178 LFQMGAQQQAQA
+178 LFVIGDPVAHSLSPLLHQTMLDQTGAAYRYDVRTVR
-190 PQQSAPVQPGA
+190 PEELSAFVRWAKDGG
-201 NAWKCACGAV
+201 CAGFNVTMPHKEAILPLLDEVDTTAASCGAV

-262 LATAGAGR
+262 LTAAGAGR

-305 ASACDLLVNATPLGM
+305 AAACDLLVNATPLGM

-346 HPRRTALLEA
+346 HPRRTVLLEA

>member
-1 MDGNIGLDVDISI
+1 MKQLFVIGDPVAHSLSPLLHQTMIDQTGAAYRYDV
-14 RCFGEYSYR
+14 RTVRPE
-23 LTNPTLFYTNV
+23 
-34 CCNVEGDYT
+34 E
-43 REQIDSQLKSELLP
+43 LP
-57 ALQPAFAKISEMGV
+57 AFVRWAKDGGCAGFNVTMPHKEAI
-71 RYSALPGHTTEIAAA
+71 LPLLDEVDATAA
-86 LNDVL
+86 
-91 SEKWADL
+91 S
-98 RGVEIVS
+98 
-105 FGINSVKASEED
+105 
-117 EAMIKELQ
+117 
-125 KNAVFRNANMA
+125 
-136 AAHLVGAQA
+136 
-145 QAMQDAA
+145 
-152 KNQGGAFTGFMVMNM
+152 
-167 VQQGGGINAAQ
+167 
-178 LFQMGAQQQAQA
+178 
-190 PQQSAPVQPGA
+190 
-201 NAWKCACGAV
+201 CGAV

-262 LATAGAGR
+262 LAAAGAGR
-270 VIVCARRL
+270 IIVCARRL

-346 HPRRTALLEA
+346 HPRRTAVLEA

>member
-1 MDGNIGLDVDISI
+1 MKQLFVIGDPVAHSLSPLLHQAMLDQT
-14 RCFGEYSYR
+14 GAAYR
-23 LTNPTLFYTNV
+23 YDVRTVRP
-34 CCNVEGDYT
+34 E
-43 REQIDSQLKSELLP
+43 ELP
-57 ALQPAFAKISEMGV
+57 AFVRWAKDGGCAGFNVTMPHKEAI
-71 RYSALPGHTTEIAAA
+71 LPLLDEVDATAA
-86 LNDVL
+86 
-91 SEKWADL
+91 S
-98 RGVEIVS
+98 
-105 FGINSVKASEED
+105 
-117 EAMIKELQ
+117 
-125 KNAVFRNANMA
+125 
-136 AAHLVGAQA
+136 
-145 QAMQDAA
+145 
-152 KNQGGAFTGFMVMNM
+152 
-167 VQQGGGINAAQ
+167 
-178 LFQMGAQQQAQA
+178 
-190 PQQSAPVQPGA
+190 
-201 NAWKCACGAV
+201 CGAV

-262 LATAGAGR
+262 LATAGAGGI
-270 VIVCARRL
+270 IVCARRL

-305 ASACDLLVNATPLGM
+305 AACDLLVNATPLGM
-320 AGSPAFAR
+320 VGSPAFAR

-384 ETPDTAALYAAL
+384 EMPDTAALYDAL